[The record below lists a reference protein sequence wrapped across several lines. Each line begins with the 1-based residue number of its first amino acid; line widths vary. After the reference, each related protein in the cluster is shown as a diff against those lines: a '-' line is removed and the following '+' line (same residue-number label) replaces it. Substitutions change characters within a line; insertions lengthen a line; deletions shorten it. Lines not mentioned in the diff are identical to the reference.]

1 MQTVSRQPTGPVT
14 RTEEGRWLGGVC
26 SGLAHSRAIDVMWV
40 RLAFAVAAGC
50 AGVGFVVYA
59 ACWLILPEPDE
70 ATDPERS
77 NWMVPVALGSAACA
91 ALALIALVAAS
102 LTVFGFGWIAL
113 VLAAAVL
120 VAFLTLPRLGPARAL
135 AAIAALTLPS
145 VAVAANGLILT
156 PTLAPMRVAP
166 RTLSAGSRLTITA
179 GLGTTL
185 VDLRH
190 TALPT
195 SGTVT
200 LRVHGGP
207 RRTIIALPHDR
218 CIPVTLA
225 DNTAAFLTQAAAQ
238 LVGQEPVGGE
248 DLFGGDGLPA
258 TSQTAQTGLT
268 LHIDFTSLGG
278 SLYVRDYPAGVDP
291 DAQPDWPGYRV
302 FVEPRPNTRG
312 LPRHAAHRE
321 IAAWRARRSVELRSQ
336 RRVQSLM
343 PGPCGRTAS

>member
-1 MQTVSRQPTGPVT
+1 M
-14 RTEEGRWLGGVC
+14 
-26 SGLAHSRAIDVMWV
+26 AWV

-59 ACWLILPEPDE
+59 ACWLILPGPDD
-70 ATDPERS
+70 ALDPERP
-77 NWMVPVALGSAACA
+77 NWLVAVALGSAACV
-91 ALALIALVAAS
+91 ALLLIALVAAL

-120 VAFLTLPRLGPARAL
+120 AAFLTLPRIGPARAL
-135 AAIAALTLPS
+135 VAVAALTLPS
-145 VAVAANGLILT
+145 VAVAANGLRLT
-156 PTLAPMRVAP
+156 ATLAPMRVAP
-166 RTLSAGSRLTITA
+166 PALSAGSRLTITA

-185 VDLRH
+185 IDLRD
-190 TALPT
+190 TRLPT

-207 RRTIIALPHDR
+207 RRTIIALPHHR
-218 CIPVTLA
+218 CLPVTL
-225 DNTAAFLTQAAAQ
+225 DDHTAPFLTQAAAQ

-258 TSQTAQTGLT
+258 TAQTAQAGLT

-302 FVEPRPNTRG
+302 FVERRPNTQG
-312 LPRHAAHRE
+312 LRKRTAKME

-336 RRVQSLM
+336 RTVLSLL
-343 PGPCGRTAS
+343 PGPCGERTS

>member
-1 MQTVSRQPTGPVT
+1 MQAVSRQPTGPWT
-14 RTEEGRWLGGVC
+14 RREDGRWLGGVC
-26 SGLAHSRAIDVMWV
+26 SGLAHARTIDVVWV

-50 AGVGFVVYA
+50 AGFGFVVYA
-59 ACWLILPEPDE
+59 ACWLILPDPDD
-70 ATDPERS
+70 ATAPARRS
-77 NWMVPVALGSAACA
+77 WMVPVALGSAACA
-91 ALALIALVAAS
+91 ALILIALVAAS

-120 VAFLTLPRLGPARAL
+120 AAFLTLPRLGPARAL

-145 VAVAANGLILT
+145 VAVAANGLTLT
-156 PTLAPMRVAP
+156 PTLAAIRVAP
-166 RTLSAGSRLTITA
+166 QTLTAGSRLTITA

-185 VDLRH
+185 VDLRD
-190 TALPT
+190 TRLPT
-195 SGTVT
+195 TGTVT

-218 CIPVTLA
+218 CVAVTV
-225 DNTAAFLTQAAAQ
+225 DDHTETFLTQAAAQ

-248 DLFGGDGLPA
+248 DVFGGDGLPA
-258 TSQTAQTGLT
+258 MSQAAQAGPT
-268 LHIDFTSLGG
+268 LRIDFTSLGG

-291 DAQPDWPGYRV
+291 DTQPDWPGYRV

-312 LPRHAAHRE
+312 LRRRAAHGE

-343 PGPCGRTAS
+343 PGPCGRTS

>member
-1 MQTVSRQPTGPVT
+1 MQAVSRQPTGPWT
-14 RTEEGRWLGGVC
+14 RREDGRWLGGVC
-26 SGLAHSRAIDVMWV
+26 SGLAHARAIDVVWV

-50 AGVGFVVYA
+50 AGFGFVVYA

-70 ATDPERS
+70 ATDPERP
-77 NWMVPVALGSAACA
+77 NWMVAVALGSAACV
-91 ALALIALVAAS
+91 ALVLIALVAAS

-120 VAFLTLPRLGPARAL
+120 AAFLTLPRLGPARAL
-135 AAIAALTLPS
+135 ATIAALTLPS
-145 VAVAANGLILT
+145 VAVAANGLSLT

-185 VDLRH
+185 IDLRD
-190 TALPT
+190 TRLPT

-225 DNTAAFLTQAAAQ
+225 DNTAAFLTQTAAQ

-258 TSQTAQTGLT
+258 TSQTAQGGLT

-278 SLYVRDYPAGVDP
+278 SLYVRDYPVGVDP

-312 LPRHAAHRE
+312 LRRRTANME
-321 IAAWRARRSVELRSQ
+321 VAAWRARRSVELRSQ
-336 RRVQSLM
+336 RAVQSLL
-343 PGPCGRTAS
+343 PGPCGERTS

>member
-1 MQTVSRQPTGPVT
+1 MG
-14 RTEEGRWLGGVC
+14 GR
-26 SGLAHSRAIDVMWV
+26 R
-40 RLAFAVAAGC
+40 C
-50 AGVGFVVYA
+50 AGVGGVRGLV
-59 ACWLILPEPDE
+59 
-70 ATDPERS
+70 
-77 NWMVPVALGSAACA
+77 
-91 ALALIALVAAS
+91 LIALVAAS

-135 AAIAALTLPS
+135 AAIAALALPS
-145 VAVAANGLILT
+145 VAVAANGLTLT

-185 VDLRH
+185 VDLRD
-190 TALPT
+190 TRCRRAARD
-195 SGTVT
+195 V
-200 LRVHGGP
+200 RVHGGP

-258 TSQTAQTGLT
+258 TSQAAQAGLT

-302 FVEPRPNTRG
+302 FVEPRPNTHG
-312 LPRHAAHRE
+312 LRRRTANME
-321 IAAWRARRSVELRSQ
+321 IAAWRTRRAVELRSRQ
-336 RRVQSLM
+336 AVQSLM
-343 PGPCGRTAS
+343 PGPVWRKDLV